1 MIGEKN
7 KEIWQSDREPGFA
20 ASDSTDSN
28 AQRTAGAK
36 LRTVAVVFDVNGPLP
51 TSISM
56 STSAA
61 RLP

>member
-36 LRTVAVVFDVNGPLP
+36 LRTLSVLHDVTGPNRP
-51 TSISM
+51 FT
-56 STSAA
+56 TQ
-61 RLP
+61 P